1 MYIFKAT
8 IEQTMNSPINP
19 LVKKGASASFLAP
32 SFKIRRKNISAVS
45 TPQNHYTLRRKSAH
59 KALDH
64 DMNKDIA
71 PFMGRRKTIRTQNI
85 HKRKELTYTNP
96 KNSQRHRKDKPLE
109 IEIEGDR
116 LELNSKL
123 SDRASCPNQRPKT
136 AIGNLDKGKPSYK
149 ILNIKTLPKKYC
161 KKKKM
166 AKTQFARSPKA
177 TLVPFESKFFGK
189 KHKNVELVST
199 TVTQKK
205 PKKRASIVF
214 EEEKKLQCVDQY
226 YSVVKTGNTRYKKK
240 SSSQVFQPNY
250 LRKSCSTMNL
260 GKDKV
265 KEKLCDRDSLKI
277 LMRSET
283 SINSGNPKH
292 KNCDIQLQKAIKPC
306 SNQRRSRQET
316 HSSPKKFILNPNLG
330 LREIILDPT
339 RSSKVEPRLQNSQKD
354 KLLSRID
361 ILKYCKRLQLKLL
374 NRASEKERKVIS
386 SRRNKN
392 AKVL

>member
-1 MYIFKAT
+1 
-8 IEQTMNSPINP
+8 
-19 LVKKGASASFLAP
+19 
-32 SFKIRRKNISAVS
+32 
-45 TPQNHYTLRRKSAH
+45 
-59 KALDH
+59 
-64 DMNKDIA
+64 
-71 PFMGRRKTIRTQNI
+71 
-85 HKRKELTYTNP
+85 
-96 KNSQRHRKDKPLE
+96 
-109 IEIEGDR
+109 
-116 LELNSKL
+116 
-123 SDRASCPNQRPKT
+123 
-136 AIGNLDKGKPSYK
+136 
-149 ILNIKTLPKKYC
+149 
-161 KKKKM
+161 
-166 AKTQFARSPKA
+166 
-177 TLVPFESKFFGK
+177 
-189 KHKNVELVST
+189 
-199 TVTQKK
+199 
-205 PKKRASIVF
+205 
-214 EEEKKLQCVDQY
+214 
-226 YSVVKTGNTRYKKK
+226 
-240 SSSQVFQPNY
+240 
-250 LRKSCSTMNL
+250 MNL

-283 SINSGNPKH
+283 SINSGKPKH
-292 KNCDIQLQKAIKPC
+292 KNYDIQLQKAIKPR